1 MDQILKTPKVV
12 GVYRLVMKSG
22 SDNFRHSSIQ
32 AVMDGIK
39 AEGIGI
45 IIYEPSLKE
54 NTFLNLPVEHN
65 LAEFKKNSDI
75 VIANRVSPELNDI
88 EDKVF
93 TRDLFG
99 SD

>member
-1 MDQILKTPKVV
+1 
-12 GVYRLVMKSG
+12 MKSEVII
-22 SDNFRHSSIQ
+22 SYSSIQ
-32 AVMDGIK
+32 AVMTEL

-65 LAEFKKNSDI
+65 LQNLRKIDI

-88 EDKVF
+88 EDKVL
-93 TRDLFG
+93 TRDWDWIEKDHLC
-99 SD
+99 